1 MARIFHS
8 VLFWCLLVTLAHC
21 MELDVNPE
29 LKKRLSIWLESRMK
43 RDLDSTT
50 AEKTAETQH
59 FVTPEDIRDTL
70 LPHSSSGSIVQTK
83 RSKISNSQSRRQG
96 CSLGTC
102 TVHDLAHRLQHRLHE
117 LNHLICNTLLSSQT
131 AWTSL
136 QVLDTSVMVQQ
147 KETRMPGRIPESF
160 GAIRPNVHV
169 IAATI

>member
-1 MARIFHS
+1 
-8 VLFWCLLVTLAHC
+8 
-21 MELDVNPE
+21 
-29 LKKRLSIWLESRMK
+29 MK

-102 TVHDLAHRLQHRLHE
+102 TVHDLAHRLHE
-117 LNHLICNTLLSSQT
+117 LNLRIGSQKPRHTLTLT
-131 AWTSL
+131 KIPRHTSIQKKKKRIKTVCIDL
-136 QVLDTSVMVQQ
+136 QSLHYLTC
-147 KETRMPGRIPESF
+147 IF
-160 GAIRPNVHV
+160 GIILAEK
-169 IAATI
+169 AGSCSCFF

>member
-1 MARIFHS
+1 
-8 VLFWCLLVTLAHC
+8 
-21 MELDVNPE
+21 
-29 LKKRLSIWLESRMK
+29 MK

-102 TVHDLAHRLQHRLHE
+102 TVHDLAHRLHE
-117 LNHLICNTLLSSQT
+117 LNLRIGSQKLVFFLELSDFQQNSEQGSENFNHFLLVRLMT
-131 AWTSL
+131 
-136 QVLDTSVMVQQ
+136 
-147 KETRMPGRIPESF
+147 
-160 GAIRPNVHV
+160 
-169 IAATI
+169 